1 MTVTTDETLEQVH
14 ERVALFALGALSADE
29 AADVAARLAAG
40 EPRYVAA
47 LAEYR
52 GVADDLAYAAAPQ
65 APPPAARER
74 VLVRIASEAASGVVE
89 QDGVRVVLGSQ
100 IAWQPTPLPGVEFKL
115 LREDVVCGRRTRL
128 IRMAPGAE
136 YPKHRHQQMEEVV
149 LLEGD
154 LMVNGVLMR
163 PGDYCTAED
172 TSVHQRVHSPSGC
185 VFLITAGDNE
195 FIA

>member
-1 MTVTTDETLEQVH
+1 VTTDETLEQVH
-14 ERVALFALGALSADE
+14 ERVALFAVGALAPEE
-29 AADVAARLAAG
+29 AAVVEAQLAAG
-40 EPRYVAA
+40 DTRYVTA

-65 APPPAARER
+65 APPPSARDR
-74 VLVRIASEAASGVVE
+74 VLAKVAREAASGVVE

-100 IAWQPTPLPGVEFKL
+100 IAWQATPLPGVDFKL
-115 LREDVVCGRRTRL
+115 LREDAVTGRRTRL

-172 TSVHQRVHSPSGC
+172 ASVHQRVHSPSGC